1 MAIVT
6 VLQLSALLQIFWL
19 PVPNPKE
26 PTGNRVFIRKNVSAL
41 TQTETHNLYSAVN
54 LFLND
59 ERATGYANFS
69 AFHDNQS
76 SCTKRSDGTRS
87 YCATHGKATY
97 LLWNRLYLAQLEQAL
112 ASYEGFT
119 GLFYYDWTSIKIPM
133 NKMTFISHYHT
144 KNFLLEGALLAL
156 EQDDYCRFAIMLEM
170 ALIQSFFHTGITPYR
185 LDDMAICHYTVN
197 TDRMFALWQQL
208 QDYRGRRAAINC
220 ALNLLQKPLGPF
232 DRVYSNRVNLS
243 RINAEPMQLVN
254 PAVSLGYHYDDLS
267 LNGMN
272 ISRISQLLQER
283 RSKPRSFAS
292 FQLRAIKASA
302 KFRVL
307 VCVSRKSDTEHLLAD
322 DCSND
327 AGSFFVLGG
336 DDIHQQKWNYGY
348 PYLFEITDVVK
359 SLGVP
364 LDGDYYVHADI
375 SALNGTQLKDDI
387 IPPPT
392 VSYIPGRRHANE
404 RKLKKLHRKFHK
416 KLHKTSIK
424 RKNVN
429 DLTKIEQ
436 LELRLAMVC
445 FAKDKSMQGYQI
457 LAEYS
462 GLLKKCPQPE
472 STHQRVCRVHG
483 NPVFLH
489 WNRLA
494 VKQFENSLGV
504 CGTSVALPY
513 WDWTDPVNTIPLY
526 LSNHSF
532 YDPDWMQFRLNPF
545 SRLSVDFMSYNEEA
559 PRNTEW
565 ITENLGDEKH
575 GSLFSQ
581 LLLAFEQ
588 EDFCDFEIQLEVL
601 QNSFYNIFSVPEF
614 PTLDHMSFDPLFWMH
629 SNQVD
634 RLWATWQALQ
644 VYRGLSSAAHCIQSD
659 LHRLLKPFSDGPP
672 INTNLITFEHSTP
685 DQVHDYRSNLHYEFE
700 SLNLGAD
707 MSIGIP
713 DLYTRIEDLK
723 KKDRVFIGFLLRGIK
738 TSAKIQVA
746 VNENS
751 RDNVKRSVPMIL
763 ASILVYGSREEN
775 DWGFDRYYKHEITHS
790 LLRLGYNYDDK
801 IHLNVYAEDIN
812 GTTLPDDILPEPV
825 IIYVPNKDNS
835 KWPLQYLPTHERKL
849 VDTLTS
855 MEEVEIRE
863 AMRMFKADKTATGFQ
878 RISAMHGSLHWC
890 PYLAAPVKHMCC
902 HHNSKTFLP
911 WHRLLMMNFD
921 DGLRRYGHRLGTP
934 YWDWTRPFSA
944 LPKLATEKVYRD
956 LSGKLRENPFLRTH
970 IDYLG
975 VDTVRD
981 VEAKLFH
988 PSHRRRVYEFVL
1000 NALEHSEF
1008 ERFQSELEHV
1018 HNLMH
1023 VLVGG
1028 WATYSMSCLAY
1039 AAYDPI
1045 FYLHHSM
1052 VDRVWAVWQEMHSA
1066 FFPDPSYG
1074 SPCPYGAKYNET
1086 LSPFNIT
1093 SANVYPTTWKYSLP
1107 WMTFDYG
1114 TNFQYGYDSLTINGK
1129 SVAKL
1134 SWEIQERQRRDRWFI
1149 IAYDLKDIKESYIVR
1164 FYITPTNTAGK
1175 ALNSSNKLFPAGEI
1189 YVFSGKRA
1197 RPWETNVTYR
1207 IEITDLSRRQGL
1219 WKDNQFVL
1227 KHRVFEIQG
1236 EEIHNVTL
1244 RASVVFVPRKPDRR
1258 CNEFA
1263 GRNVCSFVQ

>member
-1 MAIVT
+1 
-6 VLQLSALLQIFWL
+6 
-19 PVPNPKE
+19 
-26 PTGNRVFIRKNVSAL
+26 
-41 TQTETHNLYSAVN
+41 
-54 LFLND
+54 
-59 ERATGYANFS
+59 
-69 AFHDNQS
+69 
-76 SCTKRSDGTRS
+76 
-87 YCATHGKATY
+87 
-97 LLWNRLYLAQLEQAL
+97 
-112 ASYEGFT
+112 
-119 GLFYYDWTSIKIPM
+119 
-133 NKMTFISHYHT
+133 MTFVSHYHT
-144 KNFLLEGALLAL
+144 KNFLLEGVLLAL
-156 EQDDYCRFAIMLEM
+156 EQDDYCRFAIRLEM
-170 ALIQSFFHTGITPYR
+170 ALIQSFFHTGINPYR

-197 TDRMFALWQQL
+197 ADRIFTLWQQL

-220 ALNLLQKPLGPF
+220 ALNLLQKPLGSF
-232 DRVYSNRVNLS
+232 ERVYRNRINLS

-272 ISRISQLLQER
+272 ISRLSQLLQER
-283 RSKPRSFAS
+283 RSKHRSFAS
-292 FQLRAIKASA
+292 FHLRAIKTSA

-307 VCVSRKSDTEHLLAD
+307 VCVPRKGKTAHVLTD
-322 DCSND
+322 DCNND

-336 DDIHQQKWNYGY
+336 DDIHQQKWDYGY
-348 PYLFEITDVVK
+348 PYLFEITDVVE

-375 SALNGTQLKDDI
+375 SALNGTQLRDDI
-387 IPPPT
+387 IPAPT
-392 VSYIPGRRHANE
+392 VSYIPGRRHTNE
-404 RKLKKLHRKFHK
+404 KKLVKKLRRKFPK
-416 KLHKTSIK
+416 KLHKIFPK

-429 DLTKIEQ
+429 DLTKKER
-436 LELRLAMVC
+436 LELRLAMMC
-445 FAKDKSMQGYQI
+445 FVKDKSMQGYQI

-472 STHQRVCRVHG
+472 STYQRVCRLHG

-494 VKQFENSLGV
+494 VKQFENSLSE

-513 WDWTDPVNTIPLY
+513 WDWTDPVNTIPLF

-532 YDPDWMQFRLNPF
+532 YDPDWKQLRLNPF

-559 PRNTEW
+559 SRNTEW
-565 ITENLGDEKH
+565 VTEYLGDEKH
-575 GSLFSQ
+575 GALFSQ

-601 QNSFYNIFSVPEF
+601 QNSFYNIFLVPEF
-614 PTLDHMSFDPLFWMH
+614 QTLDHMTFDPLFWMH

-644 VYRGLSSAAHCIQSD
+644 FHRGLSSAANCIHSD
-659 LHRLLKPFSDGPP
+659 LHHPLKPFADGPP

-685 DQVHDYRSNLHYEFE
+685 DQVHDYRNNLHYEFE
-700 SLNLGAD
+700 SLKLGAD
-707 MSIGIP
+707 MSIDIP
-713 DLYTRIEDLK
+713 DLHTRIEDLK

-738 TSAKIQVA
+738 TSAKIQVT
-746 VNENS
+746 VNENF
-751 RDNVKRSVPMIL
+751 RDNDKRSVPTIL
-763 ASILVYGSREEN
+763 ASILVYGSPQEN
-775 DWGFDRYYKHEITHS
+775 EWSFDRYYKHEITHS
-790 LLRLGYNYDDK
+790 LLLLDYKYDDK
-801 IHLNVYAEDIN
+801 IPLNVYAEDIN
-812 GTTLPDDILPEPV
+812 GTTLPDAVLPEPV

-863 AMRMFKADKTATGFQ
+863 AMRMFNADKTATGFQ
-878 RISAMHGSLHWC
+878 RISAMHGSHLWC

-921 DGLRRYGHRLGTP
+921 DGLRRYGNRLGAP

-944 LPKLATEKVYRD
+944 LPKLATDKVYRD

-981 VEAKLFH
+981 VQAKLFH
-988 PSHRRRVYEFVL
+988 PSYRRRVYECVL
-1000 NALEHSEF
+1000 NALEYMEF
-1008 ERFQSELEHV
+1008 ERFQSGLEHV
-1018 HNLMH
+1018 HNLIH

-1028 WATYSMSCLAY
+1028 SATYSMSCLEY

-1045 FYLHHSM
+1045 FFLHHSM
-1052 VDRVWAVWQEMHSA
+1052 VDRVWAIWQEMYYA

-1074 SPCPYGAKYNET
+1074 STSRYGTEYNET

-1093 SANVYPTTWKYSLP
+1093 SVNVYQTTRKYSVP

-1149 IAYDLKDIKESYIVR
+1149 IAYDLKDIKQSYIVK
-1164 FYITPTNTAGK
+1164 FYITLTDTAGK
-1175 ALNSSNKLFPAGEI
+1175 AFNS
-1189 YVFSGKRA
+1189 
-1197 RPWETNVTYR
+1197 
-1207 IEITDLSRRQGL
+1207 
-1219 WKDNQFVL
+1219 
-1227 KHRVFEIQG
+1227 
-1236 EEIHNVTL
+1236 
-1244 RASVVFVPRKPDRR
+1244 
-1258 CNEFA
+1258 
-1263 GRNVCSFVQ
+1263 